1 MYFLK
6 DKGCYYFPEIAPLY
20 RTMRASDV
28 DIDRFSFAFAGAKF
42 DVVFAINR
50 KPFELMFGC
59 VGHGKCNFILTM
71 EKGYMLSPISDE
83 VFETLCRVLHLSYR
97 GDRFTSYKFLQHV
110 ASKVPQKYS
119 GHKIQPHEVAQ
130 VRNDIP
136 DKKRFILCAGIR
148 TFEII
153 KMLRISKKLGN
164 CAVKKLPIFASEII
178 LARVGQQKLRTRMI
192 ITIHGMLSC
201 NFLPCVFSS
210 QKRKG
215 ATIRRT

>member
-1 MYFLK
+1 MVYKKIEYREFNSLEEIVRWEELNL
-6 DKGCYYFPEIAPLY
+6 DKKYKAIRGDLIYSHDPTAQAILQYSGFLY
-20 RTMRASDV
+20 RPLNYYGRISSNFFNTLPARSLKNIVVIKYNHMKWR
-28 DIDRFSFAFAGAKF
+28 KF
-42 DVVFAINR
+42 VTIF
-50 KPFELMFGC
+50 
-59 VGHGKCNFILTM
+59 LT
-71 EKGYMLSPISDE
+71 
-83 VFETLCRVLHLSYR
+83 
-97 GDRFTSYKFLQHV
+97 
-110 ASKVPQKYS
+110 
-119 GHKIQPHEVAQ
+119 
-130 VRNDIP
+130 
-136 DKKRFILCAGIR
+136 KKRFILCAGIR

>member
-110 ASKVPQKYS
+110 ASKVPQKYKS
-119 GHKIQPHEVAQ
+119 ELPSSEKSHMSYVVAFVSCTKYIRAPHDGQANGIHSIIGYLLLTILKIHAKSNE
-130 VRNDIP
+130 R
-136 DKKRFILCAGIR
+136 LC
-148 TFEII
+148 
-153 KMLRISKKLGN
+153 
-164 CAVKKLPIFASEII
+164 CARRSVNSE
-178 LARVGQQKLRTRMI
+178 
-192 ITIHGMLSC
+192 S
-201 NFLPCVFSS
+201 
-210 QKRKG
+210 
-215 ATIRRT
+215 

>member
-110 ASKVPQKYS
+110 DSKVPQK
-119 GHKIQPHEVAQ
+119 
-130 VRNDIP
+130 
-136 DKKRFILCAGIR
+136 
-148 TFEII
+148 
-153 KMLRISKKLGN
+153 
-164 CAVKKLPIFASEII
+164 
-178 LARVGQQKLRTRMI
+178 
-192 ITIHGMLSC
+192 
-201 NFLPCVFSS
+201 
-210 QKRKG
+210 
-215 ATIRRT
+215 

>member
-136 DKKRFILCAGIR
+136 DKEKIYFVRWYPHIR
-148 TFEII
+148 DN
-153 KMLRISKKLGN
+153 KK
-164 CAVKKLPIFASEII
+164 
-178 LARVGQQKLRTRMI
+178 
-192 ITIHGMLSC
+192 
-201 NFLPCVFSS
+201 VFP
-210 QKRKG
+210 
-215 ATIRRT
+215 RRTHPTSAKAPFSISFFTRGKTDRAFQVRPTHAESKSLAGKG

>member
-1 MYFLK
+1 MLYL
-6 DKGCYYFPEIAPLY
+6 PL
-20 RTMRASDV
+20 TESLLNSCSDV
-28 DIDRFSFAFAGAKF
+28 WDMESVISFLPWKRDICFLLYPMKCSKHYVACYISVTGGIDLLHTNFFNTLPARSLKNIVVIKYNHMKWRKF
-42 DVVFAINR
+42 VTIF
-50 KPFELMFGC
+50 
-59 VGHGKCNFILTM
+59 LT
-71 EKGYMLSPISDE
+71 
-83 VFETLCRVLHLSYR
+83 
-97 GDRFTSYKFLQHV
+97 
-110 ASKVPQKYS
+110 
-119 GHKIQPHEVAQ
+119 
-130 VRNDIP
+130 
-136 DKKRFILCAGIR
+136 KKRFILCAGIR

>member
-130 VRNDIP
+130 VRDDIP
-136 DKKRFILCAGIR
+136 DKEKIYFVRWYPHIRDNKNAKNIEKTRKLCGEKAADFCERNNIISCWSA
-148 TFEII
+148 EIADAHDYYDPWDA
-153 KMLRISKKLGN
+153 KL
-164 CAVKKLPIFASEII
+164 
-178 LARVGQQKLRTRMI
+178 
-192 ITIHGMLSC
+192 
-201 NFLPCVFSS
+201 
-210 QKRKG
+210 
-215 ATIRRT
+215 